1 MARLNRA
8 YVKKLEDLIL
18 QLDTMFSDIETA
30 WEKGY
35 LTRDILALKKEA
47 DIIRASR
54 SKRITV
60 IRQKK

>member
-1 MARLNRA
+1 MRMNRA

-18 QLDTMFSDIETA
+18 QLDTMFSDIDTA

-54 SKRITV
+54 SARVTV
-60 IRQKK
+60 IRKKK

>member
-54 SKRITV
+54 SKRVTV